1 VGFANGHWVS
11 RYHLHKQHF
20 YLIKAFLYLSVLNI
34 IMASIIIQS
43 ENSDNVKLIAKLAK
57 KLGINVSD
65 VTDEQSE
72 DLALGSIMTKVKT
85 GENVS
90 RESIMKKLHN

>member
-1 VGFANGHWVS
+1 
-11 RYHLHKQHF
+11 
-20 YLIKAFLYLSVLNI
+20 
-34 IMASIIIQS
+34 MASIIIQS
-43 ENSDNVKLIAKLAK
+43 ENSDNVELIAKLAK

-72 DLALGSIMTKVKT
+72 DLALGSMMTKVKT
-85 GENVS
+85 GKNVS